1 MRAYMDDTEWT
12 ELVWVST
19 KLTLYIMK
27 FNQNKEECAEWKSRV
42 FRLDIVGKANMR
54 WGRCRISAI
63 LQSNKKIKSNGSKMF
78 AHLRLSNIQWND
90 SRQWIVSIRKRF
102 IHDWYRFVWE
112 RLNLAALIMETKT
125 HWQLN
130 PILLC
135 LLLLFVEWQK
145 KSEKRIIKP
154 ARLAHTAG
162 KL

>member
-1 MRAYMDDTEWT
+1 MGEKIARHACIYGRHG
-12 ELVWVST
+12 V
-19 KLTLYIMK
+19 
-27 FNQNKEECAEWKSRV
+27 NGAC
-42 FRLDIVGKANMR
+42 VGKHKANIIYYEIQSKQRRMCRANMR